1 MFNIVPDRRP
11 YLKVIKAGFTQSDL
25 PGIMSNTDV
34 LIAPS
39 VGYDTFGFTVLEALS
54 YGIPVI
60 VSDHVGAK
68 DIVGKSG
75 VVVKAGSLNELKIE
89 IETLIAYPEKLM
101 KLRQEAMKNK
111 IKIWEQFVE
120 ENYQMYDELIKY

>member
-1 MFNIVPDRRP
+1 M
-11 YLKVIKAGFTQSDL
+11 
-25 PGIMSNTDV
+25 
-34 LIAPS
+34 
-39 VGYDTFGFTVLEALS
+39 
-54 YGIPVI
+54 
-60 VSDHVGAK
+60 
-68 DIVGKSG
+68 GKSG

>member
-1 MFNIVPDRRP
+1 M
-11 YLKVIKAGFTQSDL
+11 
-25 PGIMSNTDV
+25 
-34 LIAPS
+34 
-39 VGYDTFGFTVLEALS
+39 
-54 YGIPVI
+54 
-60 VSDHVGAK
+60 
-68 DIVGKSG
+68 GKSG

-120 ENYQMYDELIKY
+120 ENYQM

>member
-1 MFNIVPDRRP
+1 
-11 YLKVIKAGFTQSDL
+11 
-25 PGIMSNTDV
+25 MSNTDV